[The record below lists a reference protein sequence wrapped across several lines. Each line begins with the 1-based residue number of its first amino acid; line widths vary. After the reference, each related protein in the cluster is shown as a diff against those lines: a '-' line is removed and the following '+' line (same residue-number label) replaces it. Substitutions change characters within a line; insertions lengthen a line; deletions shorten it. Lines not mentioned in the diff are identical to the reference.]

1 MTAREDRAAPAAL
14 ANAPADRAEG
24 AAADGGGAAVAP
36 VPAPRRPFVSAP
48 VQDLVHA
55 KRFGDAAQE
64 LGRGALAGQGRW
76 LAEAWRRVTPADAAA
91 CAPRGWSALQGEAVG
106 VAGSRLFAL
115 AGAKGAQHVV
125 SQGLTQEGWL
135 LDDPLADATPE
146 GLRILAARVVP
157 VGDRFAL
164 FVVEG
169 GEDEKAVRLRARS
182 LGPDGAPLGS
192 AIVVQSIQGYRHLS
206 EVVLTEKEGYVLAFG
221 SQTPAG
227 AESIAA
233 LRVERSFEPRGK
245 PTAIAQSGAQSGV
258 AFGAPHL
265 GVVGSDVIVA
275 YTVSAG
281 GRRSAETQVV
291 RATAPQWGTEGF
303 VEPLDARAARRLAQV
318 SRVADRIAGG
328 TDLALACGDARCFLG
343 WEDEARGA
351 YVARL
356 DNVSGALHVATALGR
371 GVGRVALAPLLS
383 EADAVQVVSSAGGAL
398 KSTIVSPLGA
408 QVPTVLARCGG
419 SIAGASAGAS
429 GVRVLVTEG
438 EGGQRHTLLVTAP
451 CR

>member
-1 MTAREDRAAPAAL
+1 VT
-14 ANAPADRAEG
+14 
-24 AAADGGGAAVAP
+24 
-36 VPAPRRPFVSAP
+36 AP

-64 LGRGALAGQGRW
+64 LAHLVPSGQGRW
-76 LAEAWRRVTPADAAA
+76 LAEAWRRVTTADAAA
-91 CAPRGWSALQGEAVG
+91 CAPRGWSALAGDAIG
-106 VAGSRLFAL
+106 VAGARLFAVT
-115 AGAKGAQHVV
+115 GAKGAQHVV

-135 LDDPLADATPE
+135 LEEPVADATPE
-146 GLRILAARVVP
+146 GLRVLAARVVP

-206 EVVLTEKEGYVLAFG
+206 EIVLTERDGYVLAFAT
-221 SQTPAG
+221 QTPAG
-227 AESIAA
+227 AEAIAA

-245 PTAIAQSGAQSGV
+245 PTLVAQAGAQSGV

-265 GVVGSDVIVA
+265 GVVGSDVVVA
-275 YTVSAG
+275 YTVGAG
-281 GRRSAETQVV
+281 GRRAAETQVV
-291 RATAPQWGTEGF
+291 RATAPQWGSEGF
-303 VEPLDARAARRLAQV
+303 AEPIEARASRRLGAV
-318 SRVADRIAGG
+318 SRVAERVAPG
-328 TDLALACGDARCFLG
+328 TELALACAPSRCFLG

-356 DNVSGALHVATALGR
+356 DNVSGALHVATSLGR
-371 GVGRVALAPLLS
+371 GVGRVALAPLPS
-383 EADAVQVVSSAGGAL
+383 EADAVQIVSSAGGAL
-398 KSTIVSPLGA
+398 RSTVVSPLGA
-408 QVPTVLARCGG
+408 QPPTVLAR
-419 SIAGASAGAS
+419 SAGALAEASAGPA
-429 GVRVLVTEG
+429 GVRALVTEG
-438 EGGQRHTLLVTAP
+438 EGAQRHALLVTAP